1 MAKELNS
8 EFDIQARAQKHF
20 EESVAEKVKNHQALN
35 DDEIK
40 LLCPVAFKDKMTK
53 AEINKLGLSRHYSF
67 VPTINVVND
76 LRALGYEVVD
86 ATQVK
91 ARKKSTNGYQ
101 KHLITLEHPKY
112 KVEGNKEYPQIL
124 LTNSHDGGNAFTLS
138 AGIFRLVCSNGL
150 VIKTE
155 DYGSARLVHKGYSF
169 EAVQKLVKEFEVTV
183 AEVLDKIT
191 AMKKV
196 QLDRLATRTD
206 AIIQLAESV
215 PEPELRSFFAQSID
229 IKNKRWK
236 LNLDVLEHEMEK
248 IISFPQL
255 LGQYEK
261 ASLFLSGALSNY
273 LQITHRPS
281 IKKLFPKAKFAK
293 IPNAGHWLH
302 AEKPRE
308 FEAVVR
314 TFLSDF

>member
-1 MAKELNS
+1 MLNYIHYPS
-8 EFDIQARAQKHF
+8 TK
-20 EESVAEKVKNHQALN
+20 SNKTP
-35 DDEIK
+35 
-40 LLCPVAFKDKMTK
+40 LLIVH
-53 AEINKLGLSRHYSF
+53 GL
-67 VPTINVVND
+67 
-76 LRALGYEVVD
+76 
-86 ATQVK
+86 
-91 ARKKSTNGYQ
+91 
-101 KHLITLEHPKY
+101 
-112 KVEGNKEYPQIL
+112 
-124 LTNSHDGGNAFTLS
+124 
-138 AGIFRLVCSNGL
+138 
-150 VIKTE
+150 
-155 DYGSARLVHKGYSF
+155 YGSARNWGVISKRLSDERDVFAIDQRNHGDSRWCETQSYFDMAGDLQEFLKHFGSMAVLGHSMGGKAAMVLSILDSNLVEKLIIADIAPVSYSHDNT
-169 EAVQKLVKEFEVTV
+169 QY
-183 AEVLDKIT
+183 IR

-196 QLDRLATRTD
+196 QLDRLATRSD

-255 LGQYEK
+255 PGQYEK

-273 LQITHRPS
+273 LQIIHRPS
-281 IKKLFPKAKFAK
+281 IKKLFPRAKFAK

-308 FEAVVR
+308 FEAAVR